1 MSRAFIISGIIYLL
15 LALICAALQDNVRD
29 NKSQRHI
36 YLLLIIGAA
45 FFDAL
50 AIISIIIGIIYM
62 IIGG

>member
-1 MSRAFIISGIIYLL
+1 MIISGIICLL

-29 NKSQRHI
+29 NKSQRHT

-62 IIGG
+62 ITGG